1 MSTSSSSSSTN
12 LPLLVCI
19 KTPTIPSSETTPE
32 ELEINY
38 RYAQLVTS
46 VASMIPG
53 YTIVTPFIQSQ
64 GLPSPWVTN
73 KTVSPWGVF
82 AHSRDEIN
90 KSPRGWRNTAIIEQ
104 KADAVWY
111 GVDIPCLPNPKAI
124 CVSIAN
130 IDLLTDD
137 QEIIDFVEEI
147 TSLSNPVLN
156 QGDTP
161 VIDLVSTVLD
171 CHLKGYSGRHNIV
184 FKYL

>member
-1 MSTSSSSSSTN
+1 MASSSSTN

-19 KTPTIPSSETTPE
+19 KTPTIPSSDTTPE
-32 ELEINY
+32 ELEWNY

-46 VASMIPG
+46 VASLIPG
-53 YTIVTPFIQSQ
+53 YNIVTPFLQSQ

-73 KTVSPWGVF
+73 KIISPWGMF
-82 AHSRDEIN
+82 AHSRDEVN
-90 KSPRGWRNTAIIEQ
+90 KSPRGWRNTSSIEH
-104 KADAVWY
+104 KADFVWY
-111 GVDIPCLPNPKAI
+111 GVDMPCLPPKTGV

-156 QGDTP
+156 QVDTP
-161 VIDLVSTVLD
+161 VIDLVSTALD

>member
-1 MSTSSSSSSTN
+1 MSSSPN
-12 LPLLVCI
+12 LPLLVCL
-19 KTPTIPSSETTPE
+19 KTPTIQSSDTTPS
-32 ELEINY
+32 ELERNH

-53 YTIVTPFIQSQ
+53 YTIVTPFLQSQ

-82 AHSRDEIN
+82 AHSRDEVN
-90 KSPRGWRNTAIIEQ
+90 KSPRGWRNTSAIEQ
-104 KADAVWY
+104 KADTVWY
-111 GVDIPCLPNPKAI
+111 GVDIPCLPNPKI
-124 CVSIAN
+124 GTCVSIAN

-137 QEIIDFVEEI
+137 QEIIDFIEEI

-156 QGDTP
+156 QVDIQ